1 MTARS
6 DAWKDETLV
15 RTYLDG
21 IRGAIPLAA
30 EQIETM
36 LRLIDAGGLPVR
48 SFLDLGCGGGAL
60 AAALLERYPQANATL
75 VDFSEPMLI
84 EARERLAS
92 FGTQCRFLQADLS
105 SRDWL
110 RDAGSQAPYD
120 AAVSG
125 YAIHHLTDDR
135 KRALYGEVFE
145 LLRPGAF
152 FLNIE
157 HVSSPGP
164 WLTSVFDD
172 VMTDSLYA
180 YQRSIGS
187 GKTRDEVASEY
198 VHRPDKQ
205 ENILAPV
212 QDQCEWLRALGYQ
225 DVDCYFKLFE
235 LAVFG
240 GRKPP
245 V

>member
-1 MTARS
+1 MSARS

-36 LRLIDAGGLPVR
+36 LRLIDAGGLAVR

-60 AAALLERYPQANATL
+60 AAALLERYPRANATL
-75 VDFSEPMLI
+75 VDFSAPMLV
-84 EARERLAS
+84 EARERLAP
-92 FGTQCRFLQADLS
+92 FGTQCRFLHGDLS

-110 RDAGSQAPYD
+110 RDDGSQAPYD

-135 KRALYGEVFE
+135 KRALYGEVFD
-145 LLRPGAF
+145 LLRPGAL

-164 WLTSVFDD
+164 WLANVFDA

-180 YQRSIGS
+180 YQRSTGS
-187 GKTRDEVASEY
+187 NKTRDEVADEY
-198 VHRPDKQ
+198 VHRPDKHA
-205 ENILAPV
+205 NILASV
-212 QDQCEWLRALGYQ
+212 ESQCDWLRALGYQ
-225 DVDCYFKLFE
+225 EVDCYFKVFE

-240 GRKPP
+240 GRKP
-245 V
+245 